1 MNMKEAEALGIDLET
16 VDPVEQKQKQS
27 CEVAAGD
34 RTIIDEIYAK
44 VSCI

>member
-16 VDPVEQKQKQS
+16 VDPVKQKQG
-27 CEVAAGD
+27 CEIAADD
-34 RTIIDEIYAK
+34 RTIIDEIYTK